1 VPSSEPAR
9 PAAPAQASPSPRVAA
24 VARRPATPPPTPPAS
39 AAVQDRIV
47 RVPAAEPEPKPS
59 WHLAVPGQP
68 PAPTE
73 EVVRVSIGRIEVRTT
88 PPATP
93 PAAPVPLAR
102 PRQSLDDYLAARD
115 RGRR

>member
-1 VPSSEPAR
+1 
-9 PAAPAQASPSPRVAA
+9 
-24 VARRPATPPPTPPAS
+24 
-39 AAVQDRIV
+39 
-47 RVPAAEPEPKPS
+47 VPAAEPEPPRR
-59 WHLAVPGQP
+59 LAAPGLSAA
-68 PAPTE
+68 PAE